1 MDAMIVVIR
10 RTLQQAVIQP
20 RAARQALFLGLRPCQ
35 EAAAGIPGG
44 SEVQHTDSAITF
56 ADREPRTALQGCLV
70 RNFKDSRGECGRLRQ
85 YAVADTGEG
94 LGLITLRV
102 VDTREQI
109 GGQDDPAT
117 AWRLICALL
126 EDRMVS

>member
-1 MDAMIVVIR
+1 MSAMIPVIR
-10 RTLQQAVIQP
+10 LALQQAVIQP
-20 RAARQALFLGLRPCQ
+20 RAARQALFLSLRPCQ

-44 SEVQHTDSAITF
+44 SEVQHADSGITF

-70 RNFKDSRGECGRLRQ
+70 RHFKDRRGACDWLRQ
-85 YAVADTGEG
+85 HAVADSGEG

-109 GGQDDPAT
+109 SGQDDAAT
-117 AWRLICALL
+117 AWRLVCA
-126 EDRMVS
+126 SSPA